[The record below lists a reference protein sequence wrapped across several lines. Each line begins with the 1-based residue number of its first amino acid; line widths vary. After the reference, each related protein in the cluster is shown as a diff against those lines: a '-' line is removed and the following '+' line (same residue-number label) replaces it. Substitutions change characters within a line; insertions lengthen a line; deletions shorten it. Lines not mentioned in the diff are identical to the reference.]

1 MANVT
6 TERRSTAIGGSLLE
20 ALGGIAALVLA
31 CLGLARIAPS
41 WMASVSTILVGAA
54 LTLEGAALGARY
66 RDMTVPERDTR
77 DRAQVGTGMA
87 FEVAGGLAGIVLGSI
102 ALFGAYAVALTAVA
116 QIVFG
121 VALMVGSAGTAR
133 FHRELVARSATA
145 EKTGRAS
152 SGIELMAGI
161 TAVTLGI
168 LALIGFAPSVL
179 TLVSL
184 LAVGITV
191 LLSGSMIGARLRRAM
206 PSRRA
211 V

>member
-1 MANVT
+1 MANAT
-6 TERRSTAIGGSLLE
+6 TERTTTAVGSSALE

-31 CLGLARIAPS
+31 CLGLAQIAPT
-41 WMASVSTILVGAA
+41 WTTAVSTILVGAA

-77 DRAQVGTGMA
+77 DRAQVGSGMA
-87 FEVAGGLAGIVLGSI
+87 FEIVGGLAGIVLGSI
-102 ALFGAYAVALTAVA
+102 AIFGVYAVALTAVA

-133 FHRELVARSATA
+133 LHRELVARSVTA

-152 SGIELMAGI
+152 SGVELIAGI
-161 TAVTLGI
+161 AAVTLGI
-168 LALIGFAPSVL
+168 LALIGFAPRTL

-184 LAVGITV
+184 LVVGVTV
-191 LLSGSMIGARLRRAM
+191 LLSGSMIGARLRRAI
-206 PSRRA
+206 PGHA